1 MTEIMEPTI
10 YQVLLL
16 SIAALFIMVI
26 IKTDIL

>member
-1 MTEIMEPTI
+1 MTEILEPTI
-10 YQVLLL
+10 SQTLLI